1 MFRTTMPV
9 TEMSFPSITIC
20 KQGVDLT
27 AVKKALELDFEA
39 WKLRQEDDD
48 SNKRRK
54 RSAVDIDT
62 FLKEKLE
69 AIHYTL
75 N

>member
-1 MFRTTMPV
+1 MPV
-9 TEMSFPSITIC
+9 TEVNFPSITIC
-20 KQGVDLT
+20 KQGVDLA
-27 AVKKALELDFEA
+27 AVQKALELDFEA
-39 WKLRQEDDD
+39 WKLRQDAD
-48 SNKRRK
+48 SNTRKK

-69 AIHYTL
+69 AIHYTV

>member
-1 MFRTTMPV
+1 MPV
-9 TEMSFPSITIC
+9 TEMNFPSITIC
-20 KQGVDLT
+20 KQGVDLA
-27 AVKKALELDFEA
+27 AVQKALELDFEV
-39 WKLRQEDDD
+39 WKLRQEDSD
-48 SNKRRK
+48 SSKRRK

-69 AIHYTL
+69 AIHHTHTV

>member
-1 MFRTTMPV
+1 MPV
-9 TEMSFPSITIC
+9 TEMNFPSITIC
-20 KQGVDLT
+20 KQGVDLA
-27 AVKKALELDFEA
+27 AVQKALELDFEA
-39 WKLRQEDDD
+39 WKLRQDAD
-48 SNKRRK
+48 SNTRRK

-69 AIHYTL
+69 AIHYTV